1 MGRCVSSSSSPREQ
15 CDIFRISGRAFRAR
29 AILSS
34 GHGRSTETLTPTQ
47 FLQCSALSKMTAS
60 IVTYPHEVIRT
71 RLQTLR
77 KPLFHHIPGAQH
89 EPVPGI
95 IRTAKSIVVNEGW
108 RALYRGLSV
117 NLVRTVPNSAV
128 TMVT

>member
-1 MGRCVSSSSSPREQ
+1 MGRCVSPLSSLREQ
-15 CDIFRISGRAFRAR
+15 CDIFRIFGRACAR
-29 AILSS
+29 AMSS
-34 GHGRSTETLTPTQ
+34 GHGRSTESLTPTQ

-60 IVTYPHEVIRT
+60 VVTYPHEVIRT

-89 EPVPGI
+89 EPVPGV
-95 IRTAKSIVVNEGW
+95 IRTAKKIIVNEGW

>member
-1 MGRCVSSSSSPREQ
+1 
-15 CDIFRISGRAFRAR
+15 
-29 AILSS
+29 
-34 GHGRSTETLTPTQ
+34 
-47 FLQCSALSKMTAS
+47 MTAS
-60 IVTYPHEVIRT
+60 VTTYPHEVVRT

-77 KPLFHHIPGAQH
+77 KPLIRGAPH
-89 EPVPGI
+89 MPVPGV
-95 IRTAKSIVVNEGW
+95 IRTAKNIIHFEGW